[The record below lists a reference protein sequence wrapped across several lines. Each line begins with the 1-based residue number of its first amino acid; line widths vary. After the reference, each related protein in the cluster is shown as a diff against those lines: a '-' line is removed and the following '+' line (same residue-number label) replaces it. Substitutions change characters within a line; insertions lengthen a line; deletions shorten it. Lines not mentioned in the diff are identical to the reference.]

1 MVHHHEWSVELPS
14 MLETSP
20 SAFTIGFAEPP
31 RVTRGQ
37 SVNAVPN
44 GFRSEDHLENLYDL
58 T

>member
-44 GFRSEDHLENLYDL
+44 GFRSENHLEKPL
-58 T
+58 